1 MYARVGLLLRALPL
15 LLWGGLDA
23 QLSQRVGQELRREA
37 EVRGVWGAERVRVL
51 ETRPNFCS
59 QATQPPHLS

>member
-23 QLSQRVGQELRREA
+23 QLAQRVGQELPREA

-51 ETRPNFCS
+51 ETRPNF
-59 QATQPPHLS
+59 AVRPPSRPI